1 MWTHYTRCCTDLCA
15 RYKKLEEQKE
25 EKRASYVEKEVFIE
39 KPVAPPRVKKGKR
52 QSFKGF
58 KEERQA
64 LFQVLRIYCKLYCKL
79 YCPLNCSPT
88 TPPRT
93 GWTCCR

>member
-1 MWTHYTRCCTDLCA
+1 MVAVGGHCTECCTDLCA

-64 LFQVLRIYCKLYCKL
+64 LFQVLRVL
-79 YCPLNCSPT
+79 
-88 TPPRT
+88 
-93 GWTCCR
+93 